1 MLSGIFVALLAVV
14 ILAQRKP
21 APGQRARELA
31 WRVASLNPGMASDRA
46 EFLPF
51 ERKRLY
57 STLPAPRRKSA
68 SIWSRVP
75 PPKRAR

>member
-1 MLSGIFVALLAVV
+1 MLKIVLESL
-14 ILAQRKP
+14 Q
-21 APGQRARELA
+21 APRLSRGDSARSM
-31 WRVASLNPGMASDRA
+31 R
-46 EFLPF
+46 
-51 ERKRLY
+51 EREYRY